1 MKIVLA
7 ALLALPLAAAMGNT
21 LAAAP
26 AAIPSYKVTHSIAV
40 GGEARW
46 DYVALDSAAH
56 RLYVSHGTQTE
67 VIDLQSEKVI
77 GTIAD
82 TEGVHGIAVA
92 SDLGLG
98 FTSNGKSN
106 SITVFDLATL
116 KTRNTIK
123 VGIGPD
129 AIVYA
134 AAGSRVVTFN
144 GRSKDATV
152 IDAKSGTVAGTVAIG
167 GRPEYALAGRDGKV
181 YLNVEDTGELA
192 VLDPVALKIGHR
204 NSLKPC
210 DGPSGLAM
218 DSNERLYSVCDNKMM
233 IVSTGDG
240 KRLAQVPI
248 GAGPDGAVWL
258 DGQAFSANGADGTI
272 TVAGEDASGQFQVQA
287 TIPTAPGAR
296 TIAADPVTHRL
307 YLPVADYKPAQAGER
322 RQGIPGTFR
331 ILVLER
337 Q

>member
-1 MKIVLA
+1 MKKILA
-7 ALLALPLAAAMGNT
+7 AVLALPFAGALAAA
-21 LAAAP
+21 
-26 AAIPSYKVTHSIAV
+26 PSYKVTHSIAV

-46 DYVALDSAAH
+46 DYVTLDSAAH

-106 SITVFDLATL
+106 SVTVFDLATL
-116 KTRNTIK
+116 KTRSTIK
-123 VGIGPD
+123 VGTGPD

-134 AAGSRVVTFN
+134 AEGNRVVTFN

-152 IDAKSGTVAGTVAIG
+152 IEAKSGTVAGTVAIG
-167 GRPEYALAGRDGKV
+167 GRPEYAQTGGDGKI

-192 VLDPVALKIGHR
+192 VLDPVALKVERR

-218 DSNERLYSVCDNKMM
+218 DGQQRVYSVCDNKMM
-233 IVSTGDG
+233 IVSAGDG
-240 KRLAQVPI
+240 KRLAQVGI
-248 GAGPDGAVWL
+248 GAGPDGAAWL
-258 DGQAFSANGADGTI
+258 DGQVFSANGADGTI
-272 TVAGEDASGQFQVQA
+272 TVVGEDASGKFQAQA
-287 TIPTAPGAR
+287 TIPTAAGAR
-296 TIAADPVTHRL
+296 TIAADPATHKL
-307 YLPVADYKPAQAGER
+307 YLPVADMKPAQAGER

>member
-1 MKIVLA
+1 MKKAIA
-7 ALLALPLAAAMGNT
+7 TLLALPLVTAIGN
-21 LAAAP
+21 AP
-26 AAIPSYKVTHSIAV
+26 AATPGYTVTHSIAV

-46 DYVALDSAAH
+46 DYVSLDSAMH

-67 VIDLQSEKVI
+67 VIDLQSEKVVA
-77 GTIAD
+77 TIAD

-106 SITVFDLATL
+106 SVTVFDLATL

-123 VGIGPD
+123 VGTGPD
-129 AIVYA
+129 AIAYA
-134 AAGSRVVTFN
+134 GGWVVTFN
-144 GRSKDATV
+144 GHSKDATV
-152 IDAKSGTVAGTVAIG
+152 IDAKAGTVAGTVAING
-167 GRPEYALAGRDGKV
+167 KPEYAQAGKDG
-181 YLNVEDTGELA
+181 YIYFNIEDTSELA
-192 VLDPVALKIGHR
+192 VLDPADREIER
-204 NSLKPC
+204 RRPLKPC
-210 DGPSGLAM
+210 DGPSGLAI
-218 DSNERLYSVCDNKMM
+218 DEQQRLYSVCDNKMM
-233 IVSTGDG
+233 IVSDTKG
-240 KRLAQVPI
+240 KRLAQVTI
-248 GAGPDGAVWL
+248 GAGPDGVAWL

-272 TVAGEDASGQFQVQA
+272 TVVGEDAAGKFQAQA

-296 TIAADPVTHRL
+296 TIAADPATHKL